1 MQKEPYINREISWL
15 DFNFRVLQEAE
26 DRKNPLYERLKF
38 LAIYSSNLDEYFRVR
53 VAGVRSLLR
62 LSKKTKKELDFDPM
76 VLLKKIHK
84 IVFKQQE
91 EYGRIFREE
100 IIPELRLNNIYLIGK
115 NEFSDK
121 QIKYVKEYF
130 HQNIIPHIQPVL
142 IVKKRIIPFLRNRR
156 LYLAIKLSSKDSE
169 LNKYKQKRKQYKYAI
184 VEIPSNHLPRFV
196 EIPTEPGK
204 TYIAFLDD
212 IIRVCLDEIFA
223 GYQIV
228 SSYSI
233 KLTRDAELYIDD
245 EFSGNLLEKIK
256 RSLKNRSI
264 GAPSRFLYDSKI
276 PKDFLKSLRE
286 SLLIGKENMIPGGRY
301 HSLSDFFSFPNPGRR
316 DLENIPLPFLR
327 NAEMDKYPDIFTA
340 IDERDFV
347 LHFPYHT
354 YDYVLEF
361 LNKGASDPDVIS
373 IYITQYRVAKNSA
386 VVSSLIRAVQNG
398 KKVIAFVEL
407 KARFDEELNIHWA
420 QEMKSYGI
428 QVFYSFPGIKVH
440 SKIAL
445 IKKKKNDTVKNY
457 CYLGTGNF
465 NEKTAQLYSDTGLF
479 TSDERLTLE
488 VDKVFMHLSGQSF
501 KGKFKHLLVAQ
512 FNMRKSFTKMID
524 NEIKNANSGKKAWMI
539 LKMNSLE
546 DRKIISKLYE
556 ASSAGVKI
564 DLIIRGICCLVPGIE
579 GLSENINAISIVDR
593 YLEHSRIFV
602 FYNNGNIKM
611 FAGSADW
618 MKRNL
623 NRRIE
628 VSFPIYDESIKKEI
642 LDILKIQLKDNVK
655 TRMIDAKGQN
665 KYKKSKANRKVQ
677 SQVETYYFLK
687 KKNEKFFNI

>member
-26 DRKNPLYERLKF
+26 DKKNPLYERLKF

-53 VAGVRSLLR
+53 VAGVRSLSR
-62 LSKKTKKELDFDPM
+62 LNKKTKKELDFDPI

-91 EYGRIFREE
+91 EYGRIFSEE
-100 IIPELRLNNIYLIGK
+100 IIPELALNNIHLIRE
-115 NEFSDK
+115 NEFNEQ
-121 QIKYVKEYF
+121 QIKYMKEYF
-130 HQNIIPHIQPVL
+130 HQNIVPHIQPVL

-169 LNKYKQKRKQYKYAI
+169 LNKSKQKRMQYKYAI
-184 VEIPSNHLPRFV
+184 VEIPSNHLPRFI

-212 IIRVCLDEIFA
+212 IIRVSLDEIFT
-223 GYQIV
+223 GYRIV

-256 RSLKNRSI
+256 KSLRNRSI

-286 SLLIGKENMIPGGRY
+286 SLMIDNDDMIPGGRY
-301 HSLSDFFSFPNPGRR
+301 HNLSDFFSFPNPGRR

-327 NAEMDKYPDIFTA
+327 NAKTDRYPDIFTA
-340 IDERDFV
+340 IDEEDFV

-361 LNKGASDPDVIS
+361 LNKAASDPDVIS

-420 QEMKSYGI
+420 EEMKSYGI
-428 QVFYSFPGIKVH
+428 HVFYSFPGIKVH
-440 SKIAL
+440 SKIAMV
-445 IKKKKNDTVKNY
+445 KKKVNDTVKNY

-465 NEKTAQLYSDTGLF
+465 NEKTARLYSDMGLF
-479 TSDERLTLE
+479 TKDERLTSE
-488 VDKVFMHLSGQSF
+488 VDKVFMHLSGHSF

-524 NEIKNANSGKKAWMI
+524 NEIKNANAGKKAWMI

-546 DRKIISKLYE
+546 DRKIINKLYE
-556 ASSAGVKI
+556 ASSAGVQI
-564 DLIIRGICCLVPGIE
+564 DLIVRGICCLVPGIK

-602 FYNNGNIKM
+602 FFNNGNIKM

-628 VSFPIYDESIKKEI
+628 VSFPIYNEAIKKEI

-655 TRMIDAKGQN
+655 ARIIDAKGQN

-687 KKNEKFFNI
+687 QKNENLAQV